1 MGEPTYR
8 WICTYCEA
16 SDVAESPEM
25 AKLAVDVHVSLFH
38 EPTRE
43 EIRAQSGPEG
53 TVLMQQGDGP
63 AASRSPRPLENDP
76 PNEPPASVPSSH
88 GSWWRAL
95 VNLMRWG
102 PFRTRGRTW

>member
-1 MGEPTYR
+1 MGEATYR
-8 WICTYCEA
+8 WICTYCDA

-53 TVLMQQGDGP
+53 NVLTQQGDGTP
-63 AASRSPRPLENDP
+63 ASRAPRPSANHSSH
-76 PNEPPASVPSSH
+76 EPPASIPPSRGH
-88 GSWWRAL
+88 WWRAL
-95 VNLMRWG
+95 VDLMRWG
-102 PFRTRGRTW
+102 RFRMRRKNS